1 VAERGYAHFWGQPGG
16 AREQGESF
24 ELCAAREI
32 AEETGLSGVDVGS
45 AFASREFPLLLPSG
59 WVQGVERYFLVRCEA
74 FEPDT
79 AALTESEASYVLGWK
94 WWSKEE
100 IAASNELIY
109 PEALANMLTN
119 VGVG

>member
-1 VAERGYAHFWGQPGG
+1 
-16 AREQGESF
+16 
-24 ELCAAREI
+24 
-32 AEETGLSGVDVGS
+32 
-45 AFASREFPLLLPSG
+45 
-59 WVQGVERYFLVRCEA
+59 VQGVERYYLVRCEA

-79 AALTESEASYVLGWK
+79 ATLTESEASYVLGWK